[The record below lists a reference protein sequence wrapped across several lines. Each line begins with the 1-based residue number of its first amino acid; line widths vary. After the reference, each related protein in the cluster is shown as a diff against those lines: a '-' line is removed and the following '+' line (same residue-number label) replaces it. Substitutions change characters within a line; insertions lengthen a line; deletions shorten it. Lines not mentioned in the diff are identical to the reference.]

1 MIQFKCNC
9 GQTLRVPE
17 SLAGDT
23 TQCPHCG
30 RLRSVPTL
38 DELDTLADDGT
49 INLSDDWTRPARS
62 TAVEDAPAA
71 TGGRGLDPIE
81 LNYAGPV
88 RQGGPPPTATRRRTP
103 VAAEAVEVA
112 KPADELFIARPKY
125 DPETGERMTPVDL
138 QQDAPPTTREA
149 EPSPATEDPEALHFR
164 NDDDEPPTT
173 PRQSEFEAV
182 VPQPIVKARPA
193 TVVEAPAPAPA
204 PAAVAAAP
212 GQPRTLSYVSK
223 GSIPRGDG
231 VTPPMVI
238 RPVQWYTV
246 PRELFQPTNLL
257 VLGIIFAMHLVSQVF
272 GLLAAAGG
280 FPLVIVVV
288 LIWLV
293 IFAHYGVVIEETG
306 PEAHDEIPPVLRNVS
321 FYDDFLAPLVSL
333 GVATAL
339 CAAPAVGV
347 VVAAARFGV
356 ADGPTFLVTVL
367 GAAFGLVAFPAV
379 LLTLTTSG
387 TLHNLL
393 PHRLFGVA
401 ARSGPAYAAAVALL
415 LLTLLCYG
423 VGTGLTSIL
432 GLLVLDLL
440 AWLFP
445 GVPLVP
451 AFLTTPVGG
460 VITVAGLI
468 GYPLLAAGIYFAHAF
483 AWTLGKIYQQHH
495 DVFPWV
501 LQRHVSTRT
510 DPTKQLELAK
520 MAQLRAEREERA
532 KRASAQVRE
541 RMAERV

>member
-1 MIQFKCNC
+1 M
-9 GQTLRVPE
+9 
-17 SLAGDT
+17 
-23 TQCPHCG
+23 
-30 RLRSVPTL
+30 
-38 DELDTLADDGT
+38 
-49 INLSDDWTRPARS
+49 
-62 TAVEDAPAA
+62 
-71 TGGRGLDPIE
+71 
-81 LNYAGPV
+81 
-88 RQGGPPPTATRRRTP
+88 
-103 VAAEAVEVA
+103 
-112 KPADELFIARPKY
+112 
-125 DPETGERMTPVDL
+125 
-138 QQDAPPTTREA
+138 
-149 EPSPATEDPEALHFR
+149 
-164 NDDDEPPTT
+164 
-173 PRQSEFEAV
+173 
-182 VPQPIVKARPA
+182 
-193 TVVEAPAPAPA
+193 
-204 PAAVAAAP
+204 
-212 GQPRTLSYVSK
+212 
-223 GSIPRGDG
+223 
-231 VTPPMVI
+231 
-238 RPVQWYTV
+238 
-246 PRELFQPTNLL
+246 
-257 VLGIIFAMHLVSQVF
+257 LGIVFAMHLVSQVF

-367 GAAFGLVAFPAV
+367 CAAFGLVAFPAV

-423 VGTGLTSIL
+423 VGTGLTNIL

-483 AWTLGKIYQQHH
+483 ALDARQDLPAAPRRLPVGPATPRLDPHRPDQATGACENGPAPGRARGASQAG
-495 DVFPWV
+495 
-501 LQRHVSTRT
+501 QRAGPRADGRAGVEVSHANRVRPDQPDRRRHRGQRCQDRRLRPPRRRRGGARPSRSRNWRSSAIRRRT
-510 DPTKQLELAK
+510 FC
-520 MAQLRAEREERA
+520 
-532 KRASAQVRE
+532 
-541 RMAERV
+541 